1 MWIPGSGVLST
12 ILAHIL
18 EKPLPLLRSLQTD
31 SLFQGKYSYVGEDAD
46 IDLVFADTESIC
58 LSCQG
63 IGERQEGG
71 EDVGRCH
78 PVGETLHT

>member
-1 MWIPGSGVLST
+1 MLTAI
-12 ILAHIL
+12 I
-18 EKPLPLLRSLQTD
+18 
-31 SLFQGKYSYVGEDAD
+31 AD

-71 EDVGRCH
+71 EDVGRRHTVGKALH
-78 PVGETLHT
+78 P